1 MAGVAFVVVEGNA
14 VDEDLEVTP
23 VVEVGE
29 LEGTREVEVVE
40 PESAPELSVAEPE
53 GAPVVVEL
61 SVGCVVIGEP
71 PPSVVLAMQYHS
83 PAFRL
88 AQLMPVFHAE
98 RLAAGRPIMESRSSQ
113 LLFYKRYQ
121 LALSFYFLLLQKGA
135 VAKQATGP
143 GSWTGKGDL

>member
-53 GAPVVVEL
+53 GVPVVVEL

-98 RLAAGRPIMESRSSQ
+98 RLAAGTPIMESRSSQ

-121 LALSFYFLLLQKGA
+121 LALSFYFLLLQKGR
-135 VAKQATGP
+135 
-143 GSWTGKGDL
+143 